1 VLFWAPLSTLAAFFY
16 HSEYY
21 SYALIVPPIS
31 AGLVAL
37 DRQRIFLQSVPS
49 PKLGALLVFLG
60 LLMFQIGRY
69 LPGPSMTIL
78 MSATAL
84 CFVFIW
90 MGLFLCFYGGKAWRA
105 AIFPLLLLFFMVPL
119 PDRVLAAIINFLQRG
134 SAVVTYG
141 LLHIF
146 GIPVTREGMVLS
158 LAGLD
163 IEVSPQ
169 CSGIR
174 SSIAIVILTFIA
186 AYLYLRSGWHR
197 LLLSIAI
204 VPVVILKNA
213 IRISTIFLL
222 AAYVDRGFLDSSLHH
237 RGGVLFFLI
246 GVGFVI
252 PIIILLRRLEVSGGR
267 MHIPP
272 TPGRPVQSSTEV
284 PDSATR

>member
-1 VLFWAPLSTLAAFFY
+1 
-16 HSEYY
+16 
-21 SYALIVPPIS
+21 
-31 AGLVAL
+31 
-37 DRQRIFLQSVPS
+37 VPS
-49 PKLGALLVFLG
+49 PRLGALLVLLG
-60 LLMFQIGRY
+60 LLIFQNGRH
-69 LPGPSMTIL
+69 LPGSSTTIL
-78 MSATAL
+78 MCATAL

-90 MGLFLCFYGGKAWRA
+90 VGVFLCFYGVKAWRA

-134 SAVVTYG
+134 SAMVTYG
-141 LLHIF
+141 LLHIL

-174 SSIAIVILTFIA
+174 SSIAIVILTFVA

-237 RGGVLFFLI
+237 RGGALFFLI
-246 GVGFVI
+246 GVALLI
-252 PIIILLRRLEVSGGR
+252 PIIILLRRLEINGARVY
-267 MHIPP
+267 IPP
-272 TPGRPVQSSTEV
+272 TPGNPVHSSTEV
-284 PDSATR
+284 PDSAT